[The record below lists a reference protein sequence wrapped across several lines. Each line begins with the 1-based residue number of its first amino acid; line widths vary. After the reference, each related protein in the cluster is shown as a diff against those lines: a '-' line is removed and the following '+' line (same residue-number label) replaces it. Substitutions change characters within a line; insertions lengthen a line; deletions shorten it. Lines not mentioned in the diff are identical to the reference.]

1 MRHAE
6 GGEDRHSST
15 LADCSTHGEGGGGY
29 GKKER
34 ELEGNRIKRI
44 DKSCDDDCL
53 VFFND

>member
-1 MRHAE
+1 VRHAE